1 MYNINEKFKEW
12 WNSVKNDI
20 RAVVG
25 KPQYFEEI
33 NRSVYTFEDTLT
45 FLKKKYGAQEIPFME
60 SLNYIPNHHHLVEE
74 CLVSD
79 TPVSHLT
86 ENMVSEESLT
96 VTLLLPPLQEQE
108 SVCRAEKN
116 GCILLLVEEDGLLD
130 YWWFEGNRKGYEQ
143 LYRKEMYVLAE
154 GKRVYKLFR

>member
-1 MYNINEKFKEW
+1 MYDINEKFKEW

-60 SLNYIPNHHHLVEE
+60 SLDYIPNHHHLVEE
-74 CLVSD
+74 CLVSER
-79 TPVSHLT
+79 PVSHLT
-86 ENMVSEESLT
+86 EGWVSDEHLT
-96 VTLLLPPLQEQE
+96 VTLLLPPLQEQDG
-108 SVCRAEKN
+108 VCRAKKN
-116 GCILLLVEEDGLLD
+116 GCILLLMETDGLLD
-130 YWWFEGNRKGYEQ
+130 GWWIGGNIKGYEQ
-143 LYRKEMYVLAE
+143 LDRKEMYVLAE

>member
-1 MYNINEKFKEW
+1 MYDINEKFKEW

-45 FLKKKYGAQEIPFME
+45 FLKKKYGAQEISFME
-60 SLNYIPNHHHLVEE
+60 SLDYIPNFYHLIDQ
-74 CLVSD
+74 CLASER
-79 TPVSHLT
+79 PVSFLT
-86 ENMVSEESLT
+86 EGLIGDEHLT

-108 SVCRAEKN
+108 IRYRTKKN

-130 YWWFEGNRKGYEQ
+130 YWWINGNVKGYEQ

>member
-45 FLKKKYGAQEIPFME
+45 FLKKKVRRARNSFYGKLGLYSESPPF
-60 SLNYIPNHHHLVEE
+60 S
-74 CLVSD
+74 
-79 TPVSHLT
+79 
-86 ENMVSEESLT
+86 
-96 VTLLLPPLQEQE
+96 
-108 SVCRAEKN
+108 
-116 GCILLLVEEDGLLD
+116 
-130 YWWFEGNRKGYEQ
+130 
-143 LYRKEMYVLAE
+143 
-154 GKRVYKLFR
+154 